1 MKRFLDFLS
10 EAVDVSQKNKEK
22 QTQQVQPPVQQQE
35 PEQQQVQ
42 PTEQKPV
49 SDTTTL
55 AFGRF
60 NPPHIGHQK
69 LMDKASEIAG
79 ESGDYKIYPSRSHD
93 PKKNP
98 LHPTDKVNF
107 MKRIYKSH
115 AHAVQDDEN
124 VKTVLHAL
132 QKAHEDGYKNVNIVV
147 GQDRVQEF
155 ENLARKYNGPEGL
168 YNFSSINIH
177 SAGER
182 DPNASDVEGMSASK
196 MRKAAV
202 DNDYQTFR
210 SGLPADLEDDA
221 AQELYQTLRRHMKI
235 SEDYELWEIAP
246 RLDVLNLQEN
256 HKAGKLF
263 PIGSIVESLG
273 TGLVG
278 KVIRNGVNYV
288 IALTDDKIPFRGW
301 AWDIHRRS

>member
-1 MKRFLDFLS
+1 MKKFLEFIT
-10 EAVDVSQKNKEK
+10 EAIENKKQIQSNQK
-22 QTQQVQPPVQQQE
+22 QVEINPPVEQPSQQIEQE
-35 PEQQQVQ
+35 P
-42 PTEQKPV
+42 PKPV
-49 SDTTTL
+49 SSTTTL

-69 LMDKASEIAG
+69 LMDKAAQIAG
-79 ESGDYKIYPSRSHD
+79 ESGDYKIYPSRTHD

-107 MKRIYKSH
+107 MRKIYKQH
-115 AHAVQDDEN
+115 ANAVQDDEN
-124 VKTVLHAL
+124 VKTVIHAL
-132 QKAHEDGYKNVNIVV
+132 QKAHEQGYKDVNIVV

-155 ENLARKYNGPEGL
+155 ESLARKYNGPEGL
-168 YNFSSINIH
+168 YNFNSINIH

-182 DPNASDVEGMSASK
+182 DPNAASVEGMSASK
-196 MRKAAV
+196 MRKAAA
-202 DNDYQTFR
+202 DNDYQTFK

-246 RLDVLNLQEN
+246 RLDKMNLQEN
-256 HKAGKLF
+256 YKTRNLF
-263 PIGSIVESLG
+263 PVGSIVESLG
-273 TGLVG
+273 TGLIG
-278 KVIRNGVNYV
+278 KVIRTGVNYV

-301 AWDIHRRS
+301 TWDINRK